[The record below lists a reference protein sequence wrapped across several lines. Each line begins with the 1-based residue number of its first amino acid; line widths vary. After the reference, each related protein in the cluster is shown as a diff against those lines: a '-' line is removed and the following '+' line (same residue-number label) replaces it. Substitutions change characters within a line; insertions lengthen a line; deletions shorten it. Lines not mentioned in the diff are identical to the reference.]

1 MMRRIVITQWAAS
14 TAVTFLLFTHLA
26 ATCAEDQVL
35 PVSATVPPSAHDYPL
50 PGQIIIDPDHPQWL
64 KRHGGRHVFICGPG
78 DPEDFLY
85 LGTRRTDGSR
95 DGDQLQRIQKLI
107 QYGGNSI
114 YMQIVRS
121 PGGDTQ
127 GDTTHNPFVDSDPQ
141 QGLDD
146 DILEQWQEWFTLI
159 DRHDILIYL
168 FFYDDG
174 ARIWNTG
181 DRVGPEEKAFLK
193 AIVKKF
199 KHLKNLIWIV
209 GEESEERYTTD
220 RVQAIARVI
229 ADADPHGHLIGNHQ
243 HTGTSFKAWQ
253 STGAL
258 NHFSMQLS
266 ETNDRAHAGA
276 IEALREAAGRYQVIY
291 SESTALRT
299 DTDGMRRHA
308 WSVAMGGL
316 MPMLLRMDIANTHH
330 DALRQCRSMQRFFEA
345 TDFWTMAPHD
355 ELAHAETKYVLA
367 DSGRS
372 YIAYGDDVKRQL
384 GIRGLP
390 AGRCAVDWLDCTTG
404 RTENQHHMLISSGDR
419 AFNKP
424 NNFGQECAA
433 WIRFPDVASAKP
445 ATR

>member
-1 MMRRIVITQWAAS
+1 LRLSAA
-14 TAVTFLLFTHLA
+14 V
-26 ATCAEDQVL
+26 AT
-35 PVSATVPPSAHDYPL
+35 SAHDHPL
-50 PGQIIIDPDHPQWL
+50 PGQIIVDSEHPQWL

-85 LGTRRTDGSR
+85 LGARRRDGSR
-95 DGDQLQRIQKLI
+95 DGDQVERIQKLI

-121 PGGDTQ
+121 PGGDTR

-141 QGLDD
+141 QGLDE
-146 DILEQWQEWFTLI
+146 DILEQWQEWFTLM

-181 DRVGPEEKAFLK
+181 DRVGTQEKAFLE
-193 AIVKKF
+193 AIVMKF
-199 KHLKNLIWIV
+199 KHHKNLIWVV
-209 GEESEERYTTD
+209 GEESEERYTSD

-229 ADADPHGHLIGNHQ
+229 ADADPHGHLIGNHHQ
-243 HTGTSFKAWQ
+243 SVTTLKAWRAGG
-253 STGAL
+253 TL

-266 ETNDRAHAGA
+266 QTNDRAHAGA
-276 IEALREAAGRYQVIY
+276 IEALRKAAGRYQVIY
-291 SESTALRT
+291 SESTAMRT

-308 WSVAMGGL
+308 WAVAMGGL
-316 MPMLLRMDIANTHH
+316 MPMLLRMDIATTPSE
-330 DALRQCRSMQRFFEA
+330 ALQQCRSMQRFFEA

-367 DSGRS
+367 DPGRS
-372 YIAYGDDVKRQL
+372 YIAYGDDVEGQL

-390 AGRCAVDWLDCTTG
+390 AGRCAVKWLDCTTG
-404 RTENQHHMLISSGDR
+404 RTVSQRDMLIRNGDG

-424 NNFGQECAA
+424 DRFGQECAA
-433 WIRFPDVASAKP
+433 WIRFADVGSGQPAASP
-445 ATR
+445 TSRDG